1 MSINNLKRVRISSI
15 EITELSNEFM
25 DVLKRYDVIV
35 DHMHIPLQSGSN
47 EILKLMNRKYNVEQF
62 MNILEK
68 LRTIRPNMLITT
80 DVIVGFPNETEELF
94 LETVA
99 TINKIKFSKLH
110 VFPYSKREGT
120 AAAKMK
126 NHVDPVIKKERVR
139 KLLKLSKKLEVES
152 MQKYLGKTIEFIP
165 EVYKNEYLIGH
176 ADNYLSIKAKGKVEL
191 LNKPVQVLISAIKH
205 PYCIG
210 ELVQ

>member
-1 MSINNLKRVRISSI
+1 
-15 EITELSNEFM
+15 
-25 DVLKRYDVIV
+25 
-35 DHMHIPLQSGSN
+35 
-47 EILKLMNRKYNVEQF
+47 
-62 MNILEK
+62 
-68 LRTIRPNMLITT
+68 
-80 DVIVGFPNETEELF
+80 
-94 LETVA
+94 
-99 TINKIKFSKLH
+99 
-110 VFPYSKREGT
+110 
-120 AAAKMK
+120 MK

-191 LNKPVQVLISAIKH
+191 LNKPVQVLISEIKH